1 MGDAVVV
8 GVYDLGTAKKKSHAY
23 TVTVFDSFLAFQ
35 FVFVSK
41 QQSCNTNVRYQICQK
56 FSGHAR
62 LGVVSPILRA
72 EAGSGPQ
79 RPSEILRAIYD
90 CRQGRRVLLR
100 GALALASAEG

>member
-41 QQSCNTNVRYQICQK
+41 QQSCNTNVRYQIYVK
-56 FSGHAR
+56 NFG
-62 LGVVSPILRA
+62 VSPILRA